1 MKRIIAIL
9 MTLLMLLSFAAIS
22 VSAADAAQTVV
33 TVDKGDEVVY
43 SLNLTVPEKV
53 VGCDFSIYYDSSQ
66 LKVKEVA
73 DFTGSYDTDNQQALI
88 NSNLTNE
95 VRGNWSI
102 LSGIRFDNSSVCSV
116 KFEAVKDT
124 DAHVSYYVRYLY
136 PDSLEQFTD
145 YTFTCDVD
153 VNSKSVIN
161 DAAPELNVDEPQS
174 DGLFVNS
181 LTGSSDDADVNTA
194 EKSDSDSEKSEK
206 DETQGNTD
214 VNIAAS
220 QSSGK
225 DTSVAATDA
234 NGNVISVADD
244 DTSATPSQT
253 SGGVFTSVWFWV
265 IVAVVIIGAGCAV
278 YFLKF
283 KKKSD
288 TTIDLDD

>member
-1 MKRIIAIL
+1 MKKFIAIT
-9 MTLLMLLSFAAIS
+9 MTLLMLLSFTALS
-22 VSAADAAQTVV
+22 VCAADAAETAVSV
-33 TVDKGDEVVY
+33 EKGDEVVY

-73 DFTGSYDTDNQQALI
+73 DFSGDFNADNHQALI
-88 NSNLTNE
+88 NSNLNNE

-102 LSGIRFDNSSVCSV
+102 LSGIRFDNSSVCKV

-136 PDSLEQFTD
+136 PESLEQFTD

-153 VNSKSVIN
+153 VNSKTVLN
-161 DAAPELNVDEPQS
+161 DAAPELNVDEEQS

-181 LTGSSDDADVNTA
+181 VTGDSDDKGVNTA
-194 EKSDSDSEKSEK
+194 DKKTDGEKSEK

-214 VNIAAS
+214 INVAES
-220 QSSGK
+220 QNTGK
-225 DTSVAATDA
+225 DTDA
-234 NGNVISVADD
+234 EVSTSTIGGADAP
-244 DTSATPSQT
+244 TGIVVATPSQT
-253 SGGVFTSVWFWV
+253 DGGIFSSVWFWT
-265 IVAVVIIGAGCAV
+265 IIAIVIIGAGCAV

-283 KKKSD
+283 KKKAD
-288 TTIDLDD
+288 PTDIDE